1 MKQEDIQLFLLSLLK
16 DHVEQNSIICNE
28 EITENT
34 RLIGS
39 KALLDSLGL
48 VSFIVEVEQSLEEEY
63 DFSINIVSEK
73 AMSRTTSPFISIKTL
88 SKFIAKEVNE

>member
-1 MKQEDIQLFLLSLLK
+1 MKQENIKSFLVSLLK
-16 DHVEQNSIICNE
+16 EYVDQNSIDFNE
-28 EITENT
+28 EINENT

-39 KALLDSLGL
+39 DALLDSLGL

-88 SKFIAKEVNE
+88 SKFYVDLL